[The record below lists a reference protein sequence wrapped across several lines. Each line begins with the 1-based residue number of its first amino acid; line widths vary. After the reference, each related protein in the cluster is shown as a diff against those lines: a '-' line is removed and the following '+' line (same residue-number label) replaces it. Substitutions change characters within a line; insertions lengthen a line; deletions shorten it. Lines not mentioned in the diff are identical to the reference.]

1 MSGKDSMAGD
11 ARPDDNMTG
20 AGGANSGPDNSM
32 TGAGGTGA
40 GAVDAR
46 AARQKRS
53 AERRTELFERMPV
66 HKAVLMQIMPSVAS
80 QMITLIYNL
89 ADTYFVGRLNDPAQT
104 AAVTVAYPSFLMLTA
119 ISNLFGVGGASAVS
133 RALGKKRTEQ
143 ANRISAIAF
152 WGGLFSG
159 LLYSLIFLLFGRQL
173 LSVCG
178 ATETT
183 FPYAFQYA
191 RWTVVLGGCFVIMN
205 TLLANLVRSEGS
217 ALVAFMGVSFGGVL
231 NIILDPFFVLPQ
243 FLNLGAPGAGE
254 ATAISNLA
262 ASLFL
267 LGYIVLCR
275 DRSVLRINP
284 GYLKHAKQHLVDI
297 LSVGFPSAVQ
307 LGLTVVAVAAQAKF
321 VARYNTEAVAALGIV
336 KKIDQLPLYFS
347 TGAANG
353 LMPLLAYNFSAGNV
367 RRRREAF
374 RWGTGIAVGFSCLC
388 LITFELFAPQICGLF
403 IREPVTLQYSAVFLR
418 LMVLTMPIMSVCY
431 PMIIQFQAMG
441 RGREAL
447 ICSIFRKGLL
457 DIPFLFIL
465 DRIWPLYGC
474 ILVQLFVDTVALMI
488 ILWFRRKIERA
499 AAQ

>member
-1 MSGKDSMAGD
+1 ME
-11 ARPDDNMTG
+11 
-20 AGGANSGPDNSM
+20 
-32 TGAGGTGA
+32 
-40 GAVDAR
+40 
-46 AARQKRS
+46 AARKK
-53 AERRTELFERMPV
+53 ELFETCGIPEAILRMALPTV
-66 HKAVLMQIMPSVAS
+66 VGQVILV
-80 QMITLIYNL
+80 IYNM
-89 ADTYFVGRLNDPAQT
+89 ADTFFIGMTGNDAMLT
-104 AAVTVAYPSFLMLTA
+104 AVTVCMPAFMFLSA
-119 ISNLFGVGGASAVS
+119 VSNLFGVGGASAVS

-173 LSVCG
+173 LFVCG

-183 FPYAFQYA
+183 FPYAFKYA

-217 ALVAFMGVSFGGVL
+217 ALVAFLGVSFGGVL

-284 GYLKHAKQHLVDI
+284 GLLKHAKQHLVDI

-388 LITFELFAPQICGLF
+388 LVTFELFAPQICGLF
-403 IREPVTLQYSAVFLR
+403 IREPVTLKYSAVFLR

-499 AAQ
+499 TTQ